1 MTENLTQKLTRLKE
15 EALVCSRKEYEAK
28 KAAKLALLNEQ
39 ADKILRGLELT
50 LINAAKTGKD
60 KHIVVHRLVFKHLA
74 DTLEPYRTKKLTY
87 EQLDPLDQTIHRKL
101 VEMNLN
107 VHLEYYQ
114 CYDSHA
120 DCWFDMVVKW

>member
-1 MTENLTQKLTRLKE
+1 
-15 EALVCSRKEYEAK
+15 
-28 KAAKLALLNEQ
+28 
-39 ADKILRGLELT
+39 
-50 LINAAKTGKD
+50 
-60 KHIVVHRLVFKHLA
+60 VHRLVFNHLS
-74 DTLEPYRTKKLTY
+74 DTLAPYRSKKLTY